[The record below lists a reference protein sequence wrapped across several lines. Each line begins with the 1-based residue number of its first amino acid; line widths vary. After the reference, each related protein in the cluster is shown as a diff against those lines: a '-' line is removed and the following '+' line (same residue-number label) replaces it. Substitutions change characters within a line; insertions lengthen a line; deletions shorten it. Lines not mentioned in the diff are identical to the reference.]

1 MASQLIMRRGYL
13 FAGILL
19 IAIGSIWL
27 ARRSSRPLLDS
38 PAIVREIQQISE
50 LASVKY
56 TVQKV
61 VAVREQKLPFG
72 EESLLLVVQGRVV
85 GGIDLSKMK
94 PDDIARAGDDLYI
107 NLPPAKVLH
116 AYLDEKQT
124 RVWDRKVTWFTPWIP
139 YNPDLETRARQ
150 QALQSIQ
157 DTAAEMGLL
166 KEAERNAQ
174 ATIRALL
181 RAAGFAQVQFRA
193 VS

>member
-13 FAGILL
+13 LAGILL

-72 EESLLLVVQGRVV
+72 EEFLLLVVQGRVV

-94 PDDIARAGDDLYI
+94 P
-107 NLPPAKVLH
+107 
-116 AYLDEKQT
+116 
-124 RVWDRKVTWFTPWIP
+124 
-139 YNPDLETRARQ
+139 
-150 QALQSIQ
+150 
-157 DTAAEMGLL
+157 
-166 KEAERNAQ
+166 
-174 ATIRALL
+174 ATSRPG
-181 RAAGFAQVQFRA
+181 R
-193 VS
+193 